1 MSTRSNWIGR
11 RAAPS
16 STALETATSIIQN
29 FNDAVVVSDEA
40 SRILAINPQAQR
52 LFGIVGAPPEHLDAL
67 VPSNLDVEHHR
78 HVATFAATGRDTLD
92 LSATRDL
99 FGRRADG
106 TLFPVVVNISRW
118 EAPDGSVQFVSVVR
132 EDARRR
138 LDAASMEWTRL
149 LLTGL
154 LATSSTEILVVD
166 ERLAVVAAGDS
177 FRRRFLNGDD
187 PTGMRLP
194 ELMAQ
199 YPAAPNF
206 DVLFAAVQAVAGNT
220 EVRVTAGTGWGLG
233 DRWFE
238 VVASPLRPGSGVL
251 LEATDVTELVLAARA
266 NADRPG
272 RDSATS
278 LLSRTGIIDWIEC
291 ELAERSQ
298 RQLCITM
305 LQIDQFDVIDE
316 TLGPRAA
323 DELLAQIAVHL
334 KLQIPAY
341 AAAARTDR
349 STFCIAFPCG
359 TSEEADE
366 RSSGLRDAVRQPV
379 SANGRTLRLTASVGA
394 TFGSEHRDA
403 SRSLREAEEAMLEAH
418 RRGGNRYAPFIPDA
432 LDASDGVLRK
442 WNALTEAL
450 QFRQM
455 EVWFQPIVRLSN
467 GRPFAAEALSRWH
480 HPQFGEISPVEFIP
494 IAEWGAEISRL
505 GAFVQDRAAEVAM
518 AVRGDRGARVSD
530 LQMSIN
536 VSRHELAVPSFA
548 TGFLS
553 RASGNSVHPDWFAL
567 EVGEDALADDDPTT
581 VSNLQRLAAA
591 GVCITVSDFGSG
603 ASSVERLLEIPV
615 TRVKIARRLVAS
627 MLSDP
632 QSARVVATAIA
643 MVHELGIDV
652 VAEGVET
659 ADQANELIRLGCHS
673 AQGYYFAPAVPA
685 TELADVLRDLGSLT
699 SP

>member
-1 MSTRSNWIGR
+1 MNTRNSWIGR

-16 STALETATSIIQN
+16 ATALETAASIIQN
-29 FNDAVVVSDEA
+29 FNDAVVVSDEK
-40 SRILAINPQAQR
+40 SRILAINPQAKR
-52 LFGIVGAPPEHLDAL
+52 LFGIVGEPPERLDAL
-67 VPSNLDVEHHR
+67 VPTNLRVEHHR
-78 HVATFAATGRDTLD
+78 HVADFASGGADTLD
-92 LSATRDL
+92 LSATRDV
-99 FGRRADG
+99 FGRKADG
-106 TLFPVVVNISRW
+106 TLFPALVSISRW
-118 EAPDGSVQFVSVVR
+118 KAPDGSVQFVSVVR
-132 EDARRR
+132 EDHRRR
-138 LDAASMEWTRL
+138 IDAASKEWTRL

-194 ELMAQ
+194 EMMAM
-199 YPAAPNF
+199 YPTAPNF

-220 EVRVTAGTGWGLG
+220 EVRVTAGTGWGQ
-233 DRWFE
+233 DDHWFE
-238 VVASPLRPGSGVL
+238 VVASPLQPGSGVL
-251 LEATDVTELVLAARA
+251 LEATDVTELVLAARSNIDGLA
-266 NADRPG
+266 
-272 RDSATS
+272 RDTTTDM
-278 LLSRTGIIDWIEC
+278 LSRSGIIDWIEC
-291 ELAERSQ
+291 EIAERPQ
-298 RQLCITM
+298 RELCVTM

-323 DELLAQIAVHL
+323 DDLLAQVAVHL
-334 KLQIPAY
+334 RSHLPPF

-349 STFCIAFPCG
+349 STFCIAYPCA

-366 RSSGLRDAVRQPV
+366 RSSGFRDAVRQPV
-379 SANGRTLRLTASVGA
+379 TTGGRTLRLTASVGA
-394 TFGSEHRDA
+394 TFGHDHKDA
-403 SRSLREAEEAMLEAH
+403 SRSLREAEAAMLEAH
-418 RRGGNRYAPFIPDA
+418 RRGGNRYAPFAGDE
-432 LDASDGVLRK
+432 LDAADGVLRK
-442 WNALTEAL
+442 WNALSEAL

-455 EVWFQPIVRLSN
+455 EVWFQPIVRLAN

-494 IAEWGAEISRL
+494 IAEWGAEITRL

-518 AVRGDRGARVSD
+518 AVRGNRGARVSD

-536 VSRHELAVPSFA
+536 VSRHELAVHSFA
-548 TGFLS
+548 NNFLS
-553 RASGNSVHPDWFAL
+553 RASANSVRPDWFAL
-567 EVGEDALADDDPTT
+567 EVGEDALSDDDP
-581 VSNLQRLAAA
+581 VSISNLQQLATA

-615 TRVKIARRLVAS
+615 TRVKIARRLIAA
-627 MLSDP
+627 MLTDP
-632 QSARVVATAIA
+632 LSARVVATAIA

-659 ADQANELIRLGCHS
+659 ADQVNELIRLGCRS